1 MPLEL
6 QTKWLVSCNGF
17 VKVDSDK
24 VNFFNREKQKENKI
38 SKDDLEELRKME
50 EILNRPSFNN

>member
-17 VKVDSDK
+17 VKVDSNK
-24 VNFFNREKQKENKI
+24 VNFFNKNTNRNIRKEDEEVYSFLNKY
-38 SKDDLEELRKME
+38 R
-50 EILNRPSFNN
+50 N